1 MRRLTNLHDIS
12 KNRETSQAIP
22 ALVGLDL
29 GVRDSMAISR
39 SLING
44 KRETGRKDMPGE
56 YQNRVVLVTGGAYG
70 IGRAA
75 AVGFAQRGAKVVIA
89 DIDVRRG
96 EETLR
101 RVKENGG
108 EAIFVKTDVSS
119 EADVKALVNKAVQTY
134 GRLDC
139 AFNNAGIHKQFVST
153 VDFTAA
159 DWDEMINVNLK
170 SVWLCMKYEIKQML
184 CQGKGAIVNTS
195 SAAGLVGAPSNPAYP
210 ASKHGV
216 VGITKSTALEFARKG
231 IRVNC
236 VCPGPTRTGMNESLV
251 ATNPE
256 IVKMMD
262 QKVPM
267 GRIGEPEE
275 VAAAAIFLCSDE
287 ASYITGHALPVD
299 GGIVAD

>member
-1 MRRLTNLHDIS
+1 MSD
-12 KNRETSQAIP
+12 
-22 ALVGLDL
+22 
-29 GVRDSMAISR
+29 
-39 SLING
+39 
-44 KRETGRKDMPGE
+44 E
-56 YQNRVVLVTGGAYG
+56 YQDKVVLVTGGSYG

-75 AVGFAQRGAKVVIA
+75 AIGFARRGARVVVA
-89 DIDVRRG
+89 DIDEARG
-96 EETLR
+96 EETLKS
-101 RVKENGG
+101 VKEIGA
-108 EAIFVKTDVSS
+108 EAIFVRTDVSLES
-119 EADVKALVNKAVQTY
+119 DVKALIEKIIKTY
-134 GRLDC
+134 GKLDC
-139 AFNNAGIHKQFVST
+139 AFNNAGIHKHFVST
-153 VDFTAA
+153 INFSAVD
-159 DWDEMINVNLK
+159 WEEMINVNLK
-170 SVWLCMKYEIKQML
+170 SVWLCMKYEIPQML
-184 CQGKGAIVNTS
+184 KQGKGAIVNTS

-236 VCPGPTRTGMNESLV
+236 VCPGPTRTGMNEELTT
-251 ATNPE
+251 TNPE
-256 IVKMMD
+256 MVKAMD

>member
-1 MRRLTNLHDIS
+1 MS
-12 KNRETSQAIP
+12 S
-22 ALVGLDL
+22 
-29 GVRDSMAISR
+29 
-39 SLING
+39 
-44 KRETGRKDMPGE
+44 E
-56 YQNRVVLVTGGAYG
+56 YQGKVVLVTGGSYG

-75 AVGFAQRGAKVVIA
+75 AISFAQRGAKVAIA
-89 DIDVRRG
+89 DLDVKRG
-96 EETLR
+96 EETLHR
-101 RVKENGG
+101 IIEAGG
-108 EAIFVKTDVSS
+108 DAIFVKTDVSLES
-119 EADVKALVNKAVQTY
+119 DVKALVEKTVQTY

-153 VDFTAA
+153 VDFLAA
-159 DWDEMINVNLK
+159 EWDEMINVNLK
-170 SVWLCMKYEIKQML
+170 SVWLCMKYEIPQML
-184 CQGKGAIVNTS
+184 KQGKGSIVNTS

-216 VGITKSTALEFARKG
+216 VGLTKSTALEFARKG

-236 VCPGPTRTGMNESLV
+236 VCPGPTRTGMNEALV
-251 ATNPE
+251 ASHPE
-256 IVKMMD
+256 MVKSMD

-275 VAAAAIFLCSDE
+275 VAAAAIWLCSDE

>member
-1 MRRLTNLHDIS
+1 MRDAF
-12 KNRETSQAIP
+12 Q
-22 ALVGLDL
+22 
-29 GVRDSMAISR
+29 
-39 SLING
+39 G
-44 KRETGRKDMPGE
+44 K
-56 YQNRVVLVTGGAYG
+56 VVLVTGGAYG

-75 AVGFAQRGAKVVIA
+75 AIGFAERGAKVVVA
-89 DIDVRRG
+89 DIDASRG
-96 EETLR
+96 AETLQLI
-101 RVKENGG
+101 KDAGG
-108 EAIFVKTDVSS
+108 DAIFVKTDVSS
-119 EADVKALVNKAVQTY
+119 EEDVRALVDRVVETF

-139 AFNNAGIHKQFVST
+139 AFNNAGIHKRFVST
-153 VDFTAA
+153 VDFTAG
-159 DWDEMINVNLK
+159 DWEEMINVNLK
-170 SVWLCMKYEIKQML
+170 SVWLCMKYEIPQML
-184 CQGKGAIVNTS
+184 KQGKGAIVNTS

-236 VCPGPTRTGMNESLV
+236 VCPGPTRTGMNEELT

-256 IVKMMD
+256 IVKAMD

>member
-1 MRRLTNLHDIS
+1 
-12 KNRETSQAIP
+12 
-22 ALVGLDL
+22 
-29 GVRDSMAISR
+29 
-39 SLING
+39 
-44 KRETGRKDMPGE
+44 MPSE
-56 YQNRVVLVTGGAYG
+56 YQGKVVLVTGGSYG

-75 AVGFAQRGAKVVIA
+75 AIGFAQRGAKVAIA
-89 DIDVRRG
+89 DLDVKRG
-96 EETLR
+96 EETLGR
-101 RVKENGG
+101 IKEAGG
-108 EAIFVKTDVSS
+108 DAIFVKTDVSLES
-119 EADVKALVNKAVQTY
+119 DVKALVEKTIQAY

-153 VDFTAA
+153 IDFPAA
-159 DWDEMINVNLK
+159 EWDEMINVNLK
-170 SVWLCMKYEIKQML
+170 SVWLCMKYEIPQML
-184 CQGKGAIVNTS
+184 KQGKGSIVNTS

-216 VGITKSTALEFARKG
+216 VGLTKSTALEFARKG

-236 VCPGPTRTGMNESLV
+236 VCPGPTRTGMNEALV
-251 ATNPE
+251 ASNPDT
-256 IVKMMD
+256 VKAMD

-275 VAAAAIFLCSDE
+275 VAAAAIWLCSDE

>member
-1 MRRLTNLHDIS
+1 MHPI
-12 KNRETSQAIP
+12 Q
-22 ALVGLDL
+22 
-29 GVRDSMAISR
+29 
-39 SLING
+39 NG
-44 KRETGRKDMPGE
+44 DDMSGE
-56 YQNRVVLVTGGAYG
+56 FQGKVVIVTGGSYG

-75 AVGFAQRGAKVVIA
+75 AIGFSQRGAKVAIA
-89 DIDVRRG
+89 DVDVPRG
-96 EETLR
+96 EETLHR
-101 RVKENGG
+101 IKDGGG
-108 EAIFVKTDVSS
+108 EAIFIKTDVAL
-119 EADVKALVNKAVQTY
+119 ETDVKVLVEKTVQAF

-139 AFNNAGIHKQFVST
+139 AFNNAGIHKVFAST

-159 DWDEMINVNLK
+159 DWEEMINVNLK
-170 SVWLCMKYEIKQML
+170 SVWLCMKYEIPQML
-184 CQGKGAIVNTS
+184 KQGKGAIVNTS

-236 VCPGPTRTGMNESLV
+236 VCPGPVRTGMNEALV
-251 ATNPE
+251 KSNPE
-256 IVKMMD
+256 MVKAMD

>member
-1 MRRLTNLHDIS
+1 MPD
-12 KNRETSQAIP
+12 EF
-22 ALVGLDL
+22 
-29 GVRDSMAISR
+29 RD
-39 SLING
+39 
-44 KRETGRKDMPGE
+44 K
-56 YQNRVVLVTGGAYG
+56 VVLVTGGSYG

-75 AVGFAQRGAKVVIA
+75 AIGFARKGAKVSIA
-89 DIDVRRG
+89 DLDVERG
-96 EETLR
+96 QETLR
-101 RVKENGG
+101 SIKEAGG
-108 EAIFVKTDVSS
+108 EAIFVKTDVSL
-119 EADVKALVNKAVQTY
+119 EEDVKAMVEKTIQTY
-134 GRLDC
+134 GKLDC

-153 VDFTAA
+153 IDFSAE
-159 DWDEMINVNLK
+159 DWEEMINVNLK
-170 SVWLCMKYEIKQML
+170 SVWLCMKYEIPQML
-184 CQGKGAIVNTS
+184 RQGKGAIVNTS

-236 VCPGPTRTGMNESLV
+236 VCPGPTRTGMNEALV

-256 IVKMMD
+256 IVKAMD

>member
-1 MRRLTNLHDIS
+1 
-12 KNRETSQAIP
+12 
-22 ALVGLDL
+22 
-29 GVRDSMAISR
+29 
-39 SLING
+39 
-44 KRETGRKDMPGE
+44 MPGE
-56 YQNRVVLVTGGAYG
+56 FENKVVLVTGGAYG
-70 IGRAA
+70 IGRSAA
-75 AVGFAQRGAKVVIA
+75 IGFAQRGAKVVIA
-89 DIDVRRG
+89 DRDVSRG
-96 EETLR
+96 EETLQR
-101 RVKENGG
+101 IKDAGG

-119 EADVKALVNKAVQTY
+119 EGDVKALVEKAVQSF
-134 GRLDC
+134 GKLDC

-153 VDFTAA
+153 VDFTVA
-159 DWDEMINVNLK
+159 DWEEMININLK
-170 SVWLCMKYEIKQML
+170 SVWLCMKYEIPQML
-184 CQGKGAIVNTS
+184 RQGKGAIVNTS

-210 ASKHGV
+210 SSKHGV
-216 VGITKSTALEFARKG
+216 VGLTKSTALEFARKG

-236 VCPGPTRTGMNESLV
+236 VCPGPTRTGMNEELT

>member
-1 MRRLTNLHDIS
+1 MAGFTFADSLPPDLILGLYQNLGSMQKTPAGNAQTLNPERR
-12 KNRETSQAIP
+12 
-22 ALVGLDL
+22 
-29 GVRDSMAISR
+29 M
-39 SLING
+39 
-44 KRETGRKDMPGE
+44 DMPGE
-56 YQNRVVLVTGGAYG
+56 YEGKVVIVTGGAYG

-75 AVGFAQRGAKVVIA
+75 AIGFARRGAKVAIA
-89 DIDVRRG
+89 DLDTKRG

-101 RVKENGG
+101 RVKQAGG
-108 EAIFVKTDVSS
+108 NAIFVKTDVSS
-119 EADVKALVNKAVQTY
+119 EVDVKALVEKTVKTY
-134 GRLDC
+134 GKLDC
-139 AFNNAGIHKQFVST
+139 AFNNAGIHKRFVST
-153 VDFTAA
+153 IDFTAA
-159 DWDEMINVNLK
+159 DWEEMISVNLK
-170 SVWLCMKYEIKQML
+170 SVWLCMKYEIPEML
-184 CQGKGAIVNTS
+184 KQGKGAIVNTS
-195 SAAGLVGAPSNPAYP
+195 SAAGLVGVPSNPAYP

-236 VCPGPTRTGMNESLV
+236 VCPGPTRTGMNEDLV
-251 ATNPE
+251 ATYPE
-256 IVKMMD
+256 MVKAMD

>member
-1 MRRLTNLHDIS
+1 MRYGEN
-12 KNRETSQAIP
+12 
-22 ALVGLDL
+22 
-29 GVRDSMAISR
+29 
-39 SLING
+39 
-44 KRETGRKDMPGE
+44 MPSE
-56 YQNRVVLVTGGAYG
+56 YQGKVVLVTGGAYG

-75 AVGFAQRGAKVVIA
+75 AIGFALRGAKVVIA
-89 DIDVRRG
+89 DRDAKRG
-96 EETLR
+96 EETVQQ
-101 RVKENGG
+101 VKDAGG
-108 EAIFVKTDVSS
+108 DALFVRTDVSS
-119 EADVKALVNKAVQTY
+119 ETDVEALVKKTVETY
-134 GRLDC
+134 GKLDC

-153 VDFTAA
+153 VDFKSA
-159 DWDEMINVNLK
+159 DWDEMININLK
-170 SVWLCMKYEIKQML
+170 SVWLCMKYEIAQML
-184 CQGKGAIVNTS
+184 KQGKGSIVNTS

-236 VCPGPTRTGMNESLV
+236 VCPGPTRTGMNEELV

-256 IVKMMD
+256 IVKAMD